1 MDRINEMSKTEIGG
15 TDLYSF
21 HAWALRAIRKYG
33 GWQMLRFSGWSRS
46 DVLALAGIAV
56 AIVIAI
62 IPPLRHGVV
71 RWWRAVLLRAG
82 FPRRRYARWFVRR
95 WGSYENPY
103 LDDRENLDLSNTF
116 VPLSFQAE
124 GAELES
130 LSSANA
136 VLADRQAGNIVIEG
150 VPGSGKSTLLKAY
163 GVGLS
168 QAGRLPGRRKHAVP
182 FLVQLRK
189 LARQDGEQPD
199 IARYLVDEVLVSGA
213 GMHPEQARRFLRY
226 SLSNDQALVLLDGL
240 DELTSDRYRAV
251 HESVYQFIEDHSPDC
266 PSYRARVIIT
276 CRRQNFLSL
285 RDEWIPAIAT
295 GVCSLAPLRDS
306 DMFSYVSKLRSKF
319 KTPTGPESFSQ
330 AVKASGTTDLH
341 RVPLILAMS
350 VGLYARKD
358 FYEIP
363 SSIARLYQ
371 AMIDEMLDRQ
381 RFKRDPGGGVL
392 RFQLADKNRF
402 LREFA
407 LHCAAEH
414 GGFDEF
420 RKADL
425 IAFAIRIARDL
436 NAVADPGAF
445 VDEIVDRS
453 GLLSDVGENA
463 RYVFAHRSIQEFL
476 AAEKLRLSGESDF
489 LLDRAVD
496 AEWRQVIQFYSAGL
510 EQDQANAFLAVLAE
524 RNPALAGYCL
534 ASATPSDAVAETV
547 LGALRP
553 VDYQSLPALAAAT
566 LSPRQS
572 VQRMAID
579 ALRAALLSP
588 DSPLSG
594 LSGEVDALLP
604 LLDSLAG
611 TNVADIAAMM
621 PGTLAQVPD
630 DPRLVAPLWRCLAA
644 PGIERSSTVAAII
657 SRLLALA
664 ATTDGFDELAGQDRY
679 AWPFLTPDL
688 RRRAYPFDG
697 GLSADHN
704 LVTLLTWAE
713 HLKVTPE
720 PPGRYFEA
728 KAAGQLDKVEAARR
742 RTVTLKPHAI
752 GFSMSVV
759 LSIVAIGM
767 SAFDLV
773 DDPGSLLRPYGGW
786 TLALFGGVA
795 LAGFGIFFVA
805 LAIGSALPARW
816 EVLFGELS
824 EIQLGAHL
832 VSYSARVRS
841 VLIAGLGALVA
852 VFLAP
857 VAVAIAP
864 VPLLAQTPW
873 AYYLIALVGGYLL
886 WVPALDLF
894 AKGRRLYPYRP
905 SPYIDLYDL
914 PGTRHWLVPAA
925 TSGRRAEPVPVEPPS
940 AEVVTPGA

>member
-1 MDRINEMSKTEIGG
+1 MVTDIVSMLGLHAGHSK
-15 TDLYSF
+15 
-21 HAWALRAIRKYG
+21 LR
-33 GWQMLRFSGWSRS
+33 GWQMLRFSGWSQS
-46 DVLALAGIAV
+46 DVLALAGIVV
-56 AIVIAI
+56 AIVVAI
-62 IPPLRHGVV
+62 IPPLRNGVV

-130 LSSANA
+130 LSVATT
-136 VLADRQAGNIVIEG
+136 VLADRRTGNLVIEG

-168 QAGRLPGRRKHAVP
+168 QAGWLPGRRKHAVP
-182 FLVQLRK
+182 FLIQLRK
-189 LARQDGEQPD
+189 LARQEGEQLD

-226 SLSNDQALVLLDGL
+226 SLGSDQALVMLDGL

-251 HESVYQFIEDHSPDC
+251 HESVYQFIGDHSPDC
-266 PSYRARVIIT
+266 PSCRARVIVT

-285 RDEWIPAIAT
+285 RDEWIPAIAK

-306 DMFSYVSKLRSKF
+306 DMFGYVSKLRPKF
-319 KTPTGPESFSQ
+319 KTPNSPESFSQ

-407 LHCAAEH
+407 LACAAEH

-420 RKADL
+420 GKTDL
-425 IAFAIRIARDL
+425 IDFARAIAGDL
-436 NAVADPGAF
+436 NAVADPDAF
-445 VDEIVDRS
+445 VEEIVVRS

-476 AAEKLRLSGESDF
+476 AAEKLRLSGDAEF
-489 LLDRAVD
+489 LLDRAAD

-510 EQDQANAFLAVLAE
+510 EQDQANAFLAPLAE

-534 ASATPSDAVAETV
+534 ASATPSDNVAQVV
-547 LGALRP
+547 LHRLRP
-553 VDYQSLPALAAAT
+553 VDYQRLPALAAAT
-566 LSPRQS
+566 LSPRLS

-579 ALRAALLSP
+579 ELRAALLSP
-588 DSPLSG
+588 DSPLYG

-611 TNVADIAAMM
+611 TNAADVAALM
-621 PGTLAQVPD
+621 PGLLAQVPD

-644 PGIERSSTVAAII
+644 PGIEQSTAVPGLV

-664 ATTDGFDELAGQDRY
+664 ATADGFDELARQDRY
-679 AWPFLTPDL
+679 SWPFLTPDL
-688 RRRAYPFDG
+688 RQRGYPFSS
-697 GLSADHN
+697 GLPADHN
-704 LVTLLTWAE
+704 LVTLLAWAE
-713 HLKVTPE
+713 YLEVAPE
-720 PPGRYFEA
+720 PPSRYFEA
-728 KAAGQLDKVEAARR
+728 KAAGQLGNVEAARR
-742 RTVTLKPHAI
+742 RTVTLNPHPLGATMSAVLTILAI
-752 GFSMSVV
+752 GAAV
-759 LSIVAIGM
+759 L
-767 SAFDLV
+767 DLV
-773 DDPGSLLRPYGGW
+773 TDPGSLLRPYGKW
-786 TLALFGGVA
+786 TLALIGGVA
-795 LAGFGIFFVA
+795 VAGLGIFFLGLV
-805 LAIGSALPARW
+805 IGDFLPGRW
-816 EVLFGELS
+816 KPLFAELS
-824 EIQLGAHL
+824 ETPADAHL
-832 VSYSARVRS
+832 LSYFARRQGSPGSGARRDARGGHRGTARDGDCAGTAAGEHAVGVLHDRLDRRLSAVGADARVFRQRS
-841 VLIAGLGALVA
+841 AVLPLPAQSVHR
-852 VFLAP
+852 P
-857 VAVAIAP
+857 VR
-864 VPLLAQTPW
+864 
-873 AYYLIALVGGYLL
+873 
-886 WVPALDLF
+886 PA
-894 AKGRRLYPYRP
+894 R
-905 SPYIDLYDL
+905 
-914 PGTRHWLVPAA
+914 
-925 TSGRRAEPVPVEPPS
+925 EPPLAGAGVRCRQAS
-940 AEVVTPGA
+940 RAAPGRTADGAGRHPRGLT